1 MLRIGDTSVST
12 HRDPYPL
19 AMYVQVIRL
28 AQLFL
33 AALAATTALFAS
45 AADFGTGM
53 MAYQTG
59 DFATARTQFE
69 TLANHGDKDAQF
81 ILGDMYAKG
90 QGVPR
95 DKVEAWKWYQL
106 AAAGGAPD
114 AAQAAAALGRQM
126 TQPQLTRARERVLN
140 WRPAGAVGTA
150 PASTTPAPVESPNQ
164 VAAPAPPPANNDS
177 GFFSNLA
184 RGATGLFGARDSARQ
199 PRSGATA
206 TIGIRG
212 LTASDLR
219 TAAPNRA
226 ALRTMQS
233 FASSPSAAA
242 DFAHQAGLQ
251 TESVPYLVPATAQVA
266 PSHKVSPL
274 QH

>member
-1 MLRIGDTSVST
+1 
-12 HRDPYPL
+12 
-19 AMYVQVIRL
+19 MYVQVIRL

-59 DFATARTQFE
+59 DFAAARTQFE
-69 TLANHGDKDAQF
+69 TLANRGDKDAQF

-106 AAAGGAPD
+106 AAAGGARD
-114 AAQAAAALGRQM
+114 AAQAAATLGRQM
-126 TQPQLTRARERVLN
+126 TAAQLTRARERVLN
-140 WRPAGAVGTA
+140 WRPAGAAAAA
-150 PASTTPAPVESPNQ
+150 PVAATPTPAESPTQ
-164 VAAPAPPPANNDS
+164 VTAPAPPPADNDS

-184 RGATGLFGARDSARQ
+184 RGATGLFGARGSARQ
-199 PRSGATA
+199 PSSGATA

-233 FASSPSAAA
+233 FASSPSSAAA
-242 DFAHQAGLQ
+242 FARQAGLQ
-251 TESVPYLVPATAQVA
+251 VESVPYLLPATAQA
-266 PSHKVSPL
+266 TPSHKVSPL